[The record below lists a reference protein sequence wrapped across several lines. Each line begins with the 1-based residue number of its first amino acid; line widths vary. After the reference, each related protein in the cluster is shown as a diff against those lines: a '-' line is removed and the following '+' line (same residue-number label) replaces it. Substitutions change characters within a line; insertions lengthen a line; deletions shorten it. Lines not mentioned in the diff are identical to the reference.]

1 MLGKKSSDRVL
12 ERPPKAGM
20 RDGLLLSMAGLFL
33 VCLLLGIA
41 TNTYWPAAIP
51 LLLFVVYQ
59 ALVDFRPLYYLL
71 FLCIPLSTELT
82 LPGGFGTDLPTE
94 PLMIGLAG
102 IFVLHAARHWP
113 AYPASYYGH
122 PLALLLY
129 VHLGWLLVT
138 TVMSDNLL
146 VSLKFFLA
154 KLWYV
159 AAFFLLAG
167 QVLRKIGDVRKLA
180 WVIFWPLLFV
190 AVQSFL
196 RHASY
201 GFSFA
206 DQFRTLSPFM
216 RNHVAYA
223 GILAVFVPWLVYL
236 GSGLRAGSWA
246 RGLFWLVAIFWLFAI
261 YFSFTRAAYLSVLM
275 AGGAYFVFRWRL
287 VRPLLAVA
295 SLAGLLAILSFVKDN
310 TYLNY
315 APNYETTI
323 AHDRFDNLLEATYKL
338 EDISTM
344 ERAYRWVAA
353 GQMIPYRPWMGWGPG
368 NFVNFYK
375 GFTVSSFTTY
385 VSDNPENSGIH
396 SYFLMTLVEQGWPGL
411 FILLALLFAVLIY
424 GEKAYHRAQRPEQKA
439 LIMTAL
445 CGMVVIYAF
454 LLINDMLETDK
465 MGSFFFLHLAIIV
478 VAERLEGESRIS
490 KNKT

>member
-1 MLGKKSSDRVL
+1 M
-12 ERPPKAGM
+12 AGQKEKIQE
-20 RDGLLLSMAGLFL
+20 GWLLSFAGLFL
-33 VCLLLGIA
+33 VCLLIGIGSE
-41 TNTYWPAAIP
+41 TYWPAAIP
-51 LLLFVVYQ
+51 LVIFVVYQ

-102 IFVLHAARHWP
+102 IFLLHAAKHWP
-113 AYPASYYGH
+113 AYPASFYHH

-129 VHLGWLLVT
+129 LHLSWLLAT
-138 TVMSDNLL
+138 TLMSDQLL
-146 VSLKFFLA
+146 VSMKFFLA

-159 AAFFLLAG
+159 ATFFLLSR
-167 QVLRKIGDVRKLA
+167 QVINKVSDLRKLG

-190 AVQSFL
+190 ATQSFL

-236 GSGLRAGSWA
+236 GSGLRLGSWA
-246 RGLFWLVAIFWLFAI
+246 RRLFWLLGLFWLVAI
-261 YFSFTRAAYLSVLM
+261 YFSFTRAAYLSVIL
-275 AGGAYFVFRWRL
+275 AAAAYFVFRWRL
-287 VRPLLAVA
+287 VRPLLVVA
-295 SLAGLLAILSFVKDN
+295 SVVGLFVVSSLINNNSYLA
-310 TYLNY
+310 Y

-344 ERAYRWVAA
+344 ERAYRWVAG

-368 NFVNFYK
+368 NFINFYK

-411 FILLALLFAVLIY
+411 FILLLLLFGILIY
-424 GEKAYHRAQRPEQKA
+424 GEKAYHRAQLPEQKA

-478 VAERLEGESRIS
+478 MAEQLEGNDPL
-490 KNKT
+490 KNE